1 MHNIYQQ
8 FKKLLPDPPL
18 QAGTVI
24 ETGSGVVTVRLPGGG
39 LLKAR
44 GSADIG
50 QNVFVRDGVVE
61 AIDPNL
67 TLEIIEV

>member
-24 ETGSGVVTVRLPGGG
+24 ETATGVVTVQLPRGG

-44 GSADIG
+44 GNAEVG
-50 QNVFVRDGVVE
+50 QNVFVRDGLVE
-61 AIDPNL
+61 AVAPNL